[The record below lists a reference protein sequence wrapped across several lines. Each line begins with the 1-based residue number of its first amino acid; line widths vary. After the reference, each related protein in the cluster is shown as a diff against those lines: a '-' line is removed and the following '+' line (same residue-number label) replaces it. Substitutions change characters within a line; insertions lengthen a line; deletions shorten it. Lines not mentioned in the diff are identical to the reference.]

1 LFFRRKPAPAQ
12 PDRPKQEPKSYAGKR
27 AWPNFKNYAR
37 NTGQND
43 EPDLTEVFRP
53 YRAPVSVIPEGDRK
67 AYDAMIDAAQAAI
80 SPFTLG
86 AGGYARSWLSDGL
99 AFLGYPYLAEMAQR
113 AEFRK
118 PCIVITREATR
129 EWIKFRYNTD
139 SYSQDERLK
148 EEIDGTN
155 AADERVKAIEK
166 EFERLNIRR
175 IVGEQIKQALL
186 YGIGH
191 VFIDVAAQH
200 GDTDTSLPLRVT
212 AQGVKQGSL
221 RGFRTIEPLWATP
234 SVYNAVDPLRDDFF
248 KPQTWYIIGRQVHTD
263 RLIDMVPYEVS
274 DLLKPAFNFGGLSLT
289 QQIRAYVH
297 NFLRTRNSV
306 SNITSNFSKL
316 VLLTDMTGTM
326 QSPTGSGDTYPSMAF
341 SDVERENVVGRAAF
355 MQGVSEGQDTIVADK
370 NAEDVRVVSTP
381 LGGLNDLQA
390 SAMEAMASIPG
401 IPLVKLFGL
410 QPSGLNASSEG
421 EIRVFYDEISAFQ
434 EAHVRPVLEKMF
446 RLVQLHL
453 WGEIDKNLSFEFNPL
468 WQLDEEKLTAVEK
481 MRADIDLVN
490 IQAGKISPE
499 EARER
504 EKHSDTSI
512 YAKVDLNGEA
522 PSQSYLDQNA
532 DGFRPQDFIGGSA
545 QNGDPRAE

>member
-1 LFFRRKPAPAQ
+1 MFFRRKHTPAQ
-12 PDRPKQEPKSYAGKR
+12 PDRPRQEPKTRDRKRGWPSFKHLAPPADQDAGTDFSELYK
-27 AWPNFKNYAR
+27 
-37 NTGQND
+37 
-43 EPDLTEVFRP
+43 P
-53 YRAPVSVIPEGDRK
+53 YRAPASVIPAADRK
-67 AYDAMIDAAQAAI
+67 AYDSMLDAAEAAI
-80 SPFTLG
+80 TPFTAG
-86 AGGYARSWLSDGL
+86 AGGYVRSWLSDGL
-99 AFLGYPYLAEMAQR
+99 TFLGYPYLAEMAQR

-129 EWIKFRYNTD
+129 EWIKFRYNQSTRSED
-139 SYSQDERLK
+139 DDLK

-155 AADERVKAIEK
+155 AADERVKAIED
-166 EFERLNIRR
+166 EFDRLNIRR

-212 AQGVKQGSL
+212 PEGVKQGSL

-234 SVYNAVDPLRDDFF
+234 SVYNAADPLRDDFF
-248 KPQTWYIIGRQVHTD
+248 KPQTWYIVGRQVHTD

-316 VLLTDMTGTM
+316 VLLTDMAGTM
-326 QSPTGSGDTYPSMAF
+326 QSPTGSGDSYPSMAF

-401 IPLVKLFGL
+401 IPLVKLFGI

-421 EIRVFYDEISAFQ
+421 EIRVFYDEISSFQ
-434 EAHVRPVLEKMF
+434 EAHIRPVLERIS

-453 WGEIDKNLSFEFNPL
+453 WGEIDENLSFEFNPL
-468 WQLDEEKLTAVEK
+468 WQLDGERLAAVEK
-481 MRADIDLVN
+481 LHADIDLVN
-490 IQAGKISPE
+490 IQAGKISPD

-512 YAKVDLNGEA
+512 YMKVDLNGAA
-522 PSQSYLDQNA
+522 PAQSYLDQNE